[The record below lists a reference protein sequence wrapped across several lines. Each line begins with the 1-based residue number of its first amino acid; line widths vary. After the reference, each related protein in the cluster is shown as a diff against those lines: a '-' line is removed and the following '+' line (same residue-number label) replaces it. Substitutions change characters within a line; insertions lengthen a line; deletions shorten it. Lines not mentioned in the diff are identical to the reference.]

1 MERILFMIEIKIKK
15 IAEILEGKI
24 IGSADPEAC
33 ICGVS
38 IDSRKVCENNLF
50 IPIKGLTNNGHSYIR
65 DVISKGAAATLWN
78 KDEPNP
84 PSDTAVILVDDTVA
98 GLQQLAKYYRN
109 TLKAKIVGVTG
120 SNGKTSTK
128 DITAAVL
135 SQKYKTQKT
144 MGNYN
149 TEIGVPYTL
158 LSLDE
163 DCQAAVIEMGMER
176 KGEIDFLTDIVNP
189 DVGIITSVGLVHI
202 DNFPSIEEIAKAK
215 LEIVNGIKDNGL
227 FIYFGDDPLIEK
239 TVQNTAMKE
248 TIRKQ
253 TFGTMEK
260 NTLWLKDFKEDLN
273 GINIRVSDEDFEEL
287 HIDILGRHQALNA
300 MAAILAAKELGMNSE
315 EIRLGLLNIE
325 KTGLRN
331 EIIEIKSCRVLN
343 DCYKSNP
350 VSINAALDIFEMFD
364 NKKRVVVLGDML
376 GYREMSHDMHY
387 NVGKDL
393 ASRRIDQLVTIGGEA
408 RYIAKGA
415 RENTDIGSIVE
426 FDTKEEAAE
435 YISRY
440 LNEDCGILIK
450 GSRFLKL
457 EYIANKLK
465 ETEACND

>member
-1 MERILFMIEIKIKK
+1 MIRIKIQEA
-15 IAEILEGKI
+15 AEILNAKL
-24 IGSADPEAC
+24 IGSFDLEEY

-38 IDSRKVCENNLF
+38 IDSRKVSKNNLF
-50 IPIKGLTNNGHSYIR
+50 VPIKGMTTNGHSYIG
-65 DVISKGAAATLWN
+65 DAINQGAAATLWN

-84 PSDTAVILVDDTVA
+84 PTDIAVILVDDTVK
-98 GLQQLAKYYRN
+98 GLQDLAYDYRN
-109 TLKAKIVGVTG
+109 KLKTKIVGVTG

-128 DITAAVL
+128 DITASIL

-163 DCQAAVIEMGMER
+163 DCEAAVIEMGMER
-176 KGEIDFLTDIVNP
+176 KGEIDFLTRLVQP

-227 FIYFGDDPLIEK
+227 FIYFGDDPLIEN
-239 TVQNTAMKE
+239 TVNNTEIKE
-248 TIRKQ
+248 SIRKQ
-253 TFGTMEK
+253 TFGLEES
-260 NTLWLKDFKEDLN
+260 NTLYITKFNEDLD
-273 GINIRVSDEDFEEL
+273 GINFKVSEENFGEL
-287 HIDILGRHQALNA
+287 HADMLGKHQALNS
-300 MAAILAAKELGMNSE
+300 MAAILAAKELGMTPK
-315 EIRLGLLNIE
+315 EISLGLLKIE

-331 EIIEIKSCRVLN
+331 EIIKINKCTILN

-350 VSINAALDIFEMFD
+350 VSIKAALEIFD
-364 NKKRVVVLGDML
+364 LIKSNKKIVVLGDML

-393 ASRRIDQLVTIGGEA
+393 ASYHIDELVTIGQEA
-408 RYIAKGA
+408 KYMAKGA
-415 RENTDIGSIVE
+415 RENTNIKNIVE
-426 FDTKEEAAE
+426 FDTKEEATE
-435 YISRY
+435 YLKKY
-440 LNEDCGILIK
+440 MTEDYSILIK

-457 EYIANKLK
+457 EYIANTLK
-465 ETEACND
+465 DLEVN